1 MVFAERKLDVAAR
14 GNFRRVFDCFGIRGK
29 ELSHLLFGLYIELLR
44 LKFQA
49 VRIVDGLSH
58 LDAHEN
64 VLNFRVLLPQI
75 MRVVRR
81 DKRQPRLF

>member
-1 MVFAERKLDVAAR
+1 MVFAERKLDVAAF
-14 GNFRRVFDCFGIRGK
+14 GNFRRVFDCLRVCGK
-29 ELSHLLFGLYIELLR
+29 EPPHLLFGLYIELLCF
-44 LKFQA
+44 KFQA
-49 VRIVDGLSH
+49 VRIIDGLSH

>member
-1 MVFAERKLDVAAR
+1 MVFAERKLDVAAF
-14 GNFRRVFDCFGIRGK
+14 GNPRRVFQRLGIRREK
-29 ELSHLLFGLYIELLR
+29 LAHLRFRLYIELLR
-44 LKFQA
+44 LKFQP

-75 MRVVRR
+75 VRVVRR
-81 DKRQPRLF
+81 DKRQPRLL